1 MLVLVSA
8 AVSAAVGAAVGAA
21 VTLGHLL
28 RDVERMRARVATLEA
43 NAEAGAAQT
52 DWLLRHLI
60 PAQKIKPL
68 TNGERRVLIWT
79 TNGPDVRVLTI
90 PGGPLQAT
98 TEWGK

>member
-1 MLVLVSA
+1 MKTPVFLIV
-8 AVSAAVGAAVGAA
+8 VGVVVMVV
-21 VTLGHLL
+21 VTLGHVW
-28 RDVERMRARVATLEA
+28 RDVEEMRARVATLEA

-98 TEWGK
+98 TEGGN